1 MKGLRA
7 GGPAD
12 DLAAIV
18 RAFGERA
25 FSYAD
30 VRRAGL
36 PVGPRRLQ
44 ALHYRGYV
52 QKAGYTSPVGRRFH
66 VWRVAPGIA
75 EKLEATDAS

>member
-36 PVGPRRLQ
+36 PVG
-44 ALHYRGYV
+44 
-52 QKAGYTSPVGRRFH
+52 RRFH